1 MSISVLI
8 HGTEHHTVADPNTP
22 PSGWLTGRKLILDPW
37 VLTASIL
44 TIVFLV
50 FPDLEGPSLTTR
62 SYIADSFSTLVL
74 LGLAIAAVYQGVGSQ
89 KSERERFFWRL
100 IGISLTAWLLGEV
113 AALLFYDFESPFTLA
128 AVDALYL
135 CYYMA
140 FALALDLQPQTADSR
155 LQIRPLRVLGSAGRV
170 LFLSGLF
177 IYFVI
182 LPSTLRVDEF
192 LTWVP
197 SFSLYVVLD
206 IYLVVRIAQE
216 MRRASTSRS
225 RQVYGLLLAAML
237 FALAT
242 DSLDLAWIA
251 SYLPDTFPRIADL
264 CWYAPMILFVVAAR
278 IGPFANPSDAQTMP
292 DNDDNQVR
300 GVPLLVYSLG
310 FALLHMVL
318 SLIPHETGS
327 LQFARFNLVMVWLV
341 LFGILNV
348 IQHSIIQREVRQ
360 QSKQRE
366 EAEKH
371 ILELSRQDPLTGLLN
386 RRALEEELGRAVAR
400 ANRSQ
405 MSLGLMFIDLD
416 NFKEVND
423 TYGHPAG
430 DSVLREA
437 AARIKAL
444 TRDVDTVAR
453 YGGDEFVLVFEA
465 LDDPTG
471 AEMVARRILDGFE
484 MGFQFESG
492 RINLSASIGIAIHP
506 VNGRSPE
513 KLFEAADRAM
523 YAAKERG
530 GSGIEFA

>member
-1 MSISVLI
+1 MSISALI
-8 HGTEHHTVADPNTP
+8 HGTEHHMVTGPNTP

-50 FPDLEGPSLTTR
+50 FPDLEGPSLTIR
-62 SYIADSFSTLVL
+62 SYVADYFSTLVL
-74 LGLAIAAVYQGVGSQ
+74 LGLAIAAVFQGIGSR
-89 KSERERFFWRL
+89 KSEREQFFWRL
-100 IGISLTAWLLGEV
+100 VGIALTAWLIGELT
-113 AALLFYDFESPFTLA
+113 ALLFYDFESPFTLA

-140 FALALDLQPQTADSR
+140 FALALDIQPQTADSR

-182 LPSTLRVDEF
+182 LPSTLRAEEF

-206 IYLVVRIAQE
+206 LYLVARIAQE
-216 MRRASTSRS
+216 MRRASTTRS

-242 DSLDLAWIA
+242 DSVDLAWIA
-251 SYLPDTFPRIADL
+251 SYLPDTFPRVADL

-278 IGPFANPSDAQTMP
+278 VGSFTSASGSQVHP
-292 DNDDNQVR
+292 DDDQVR

-318 SLIPHETGS
+318 SLIPHAAGP
-327 LQFARFNLVMVWLV
+327 LQSARAFQVMVWLII
-341 LFGILNV
+341 FGFLNV
-348 IQHSIIQREVRQ
+348 IQNSIIQREIRL
-360 QSKQRE
+360 QSRQRE
-366 EAEKH
+366 EAEAH
-371 ILELSRQDPLTGLLN
+371 ILELSRRDPLTRLLN

-400 ANRSQ
+400 ANRSG

-416 NFKEVND
+416 NFKVVND

-465 LDDPTG
+465 LDDPSG

-506 VNGRSPE
+506 VNGHSPE

-523 YAAKERG
+523 YTVKERG